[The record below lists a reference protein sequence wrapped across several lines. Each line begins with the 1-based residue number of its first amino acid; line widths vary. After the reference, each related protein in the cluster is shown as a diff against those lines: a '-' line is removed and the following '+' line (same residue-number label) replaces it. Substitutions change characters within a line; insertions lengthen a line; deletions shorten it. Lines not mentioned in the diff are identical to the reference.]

1 MIRDDQIE
9 CAKSRP
15 SGHGGV
21 CLIQSRHANPVEAGC
36 YLLLRHFGLGFYA
49 CTNSRREENMSN
61 ATQSLAVET
70 EALKEAYAA
79 FNPERYSGNRG
90 SA

>member
-1 MIRDDQIE
+1 
-9 CAKSRP
+9 
-15 SGHGGV
+15 
-21 CLIQSRHANPVEAGC
+21 VEAGC